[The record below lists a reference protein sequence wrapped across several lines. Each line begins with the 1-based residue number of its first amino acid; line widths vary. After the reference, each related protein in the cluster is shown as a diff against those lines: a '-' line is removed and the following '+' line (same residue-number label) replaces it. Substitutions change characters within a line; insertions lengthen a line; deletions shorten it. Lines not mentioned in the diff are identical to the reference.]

1 MCSPNCARRVSS
13 RGPRR
18 RWTSRS
24 ASSHGP
30 QSASRGEPWHAIG
43 RAGAGATSGACTR
56 APGRAALGRTGLLGS
71 ASRGHG
77 SARGYGAA
85 VWPTHPAPSC
95 GVLRAA
101 RLPTN
106 TRRTRARV
114 KRPSSHVC
122 PLVPSISASLLTSAV
137 AAHCLLASST
147 VARPFPDNPPVG
159 ASEVFGNFGRVPGQ
173 LLACQVEPC
182 LGASAESSP
191 PCPAAPWF
199 KERGAAAQA
208 AQALLCRA
216 ELPCGPQPTPNHM
229 APKQSRKRK
238 AVAKP
243 AEEVG
248 PGRPTPNSHKRLT
261 PSTGSAHRSE
271 CRGSARRRCFFSG
284 GVVSGGVG
292 MAEIPT

>member
-1 MCSPNCARRVSS
+1 MACNWAS
-13 RGPRR
+13 RR
-18 RWTSRS
+18 RRHQWRLHARARQGSTWADWTAWQCVPGAWLREGIWGGRVADPSGAELWCAASRAPADKHTAHAR
-24 ASSHGP
+24 ASSGH
-30 QSASRGEPWHAIG
+30 HLM
-43 RAGAGATSGACTR
+43 C
-56 APGRAALGRTGLLGS
+56 API
-71 ASRGHG
+71 
-77 SARGYGAA
+77 
-85 VWPTHPAPSC
+85 
-95 GVLRAA
+95 
-101 RLPTN
+101 
-106 TRRTRARV
+106 
-114 KRPSSHVC
+114 
-122 PLVPSISASLLTSAV
+122 VPSISASLLTSAV

-271 CRGSARRRCFFSG
+271 CHGSARRRCFFSG